1 MVLEQSVMA
10 WTSLEEGGVKRKGKG
25 EGRGGAKREEG
36 EVGREGSQQQ
46 SKICP
51 LFQYRVLRARAMH
64 VQLRNLISLL
74 DDLIQRFKMNGESSA
89 LQLLTLVSMFAPY
102 RTQTA
107 GLK

>member
-1 MVLEQSVMA
+1 M
-10 WTSLEEGGVKRKGKG
+10 KRKGKG
-25 EGRGGAKREEG
+25 RGKGRGEEG
-36 EVGREGSQQQ
+36 GGGGGKGGFTTTKQNMLPISVSCTSG
-46 SKICP
+46 
-51 LFQYRVLRARAMH
+51 ARH